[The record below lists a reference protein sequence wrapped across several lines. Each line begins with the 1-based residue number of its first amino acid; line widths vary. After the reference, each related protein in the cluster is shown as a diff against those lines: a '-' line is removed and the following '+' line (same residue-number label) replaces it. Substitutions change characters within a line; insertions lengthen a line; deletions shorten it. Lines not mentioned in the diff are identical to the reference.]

1 MHRPKTRLELLV
13 LWVVLLAGQS
23 PLSAKDAPSP
33 IDLARQLNQAFVEVA
48 DKVSPAVV
56 VIQVAHKPDSGGLDA
71 ENNPFFD
78 LLPDLKRRWE
88 EQYKQYHQ
96 PRPDREPIFDSE
108 GSGIVIRQDG
118 YILTNNH
125 VVEGA
130 DRITVR
136 LKDGTEYADAE
147 ITGVDPQSE
156 VAVIKIPAKGLSAAK
171 LGDSAKTKVGEFAI
185 AVGAP
190 FRLDYS
196 VTFGHVSA
204 KGRRVFN
211 SRAMWDQDFIQTDAS
226 INPGNSGGPLVNID
240 GEVIGI
246 NTLIRGMNSGIGF
259 AVPINLAREVA
270 DQLISKGHYT
280 RAVLGVSISSLNQS
294 RRYKNLI
301 TGVKDGVVVD
311 SILPWAPA
319 ADSDLEAGDV
329 ITAVD
334 GKPVA
339 TVEQLQSEI
348 RSKNVGQPVTLDVVR
363 LDPSRDERKVKI
375 KVKTGELPENTL
387 TTSKPKVVEETDSKG
402 LGIKVQALTPELA
415 EKFKVELKA
424 GVLVTQIEE
433 NSLAAGA
440 GISPGDIITG
450 INRRKVTNPKE
461 FKDALKT
468 ADTKKGVLIHL
479 VNERGRGFEI
489 LKDSGD

>member
-171 LGDSAKTKVGEFAI
+171 LGDSAKTKVGEF
-185 AVGAP
+185 
-190 FRLDYS
+190 
-196 VTFGHVSA
+196 
-204 KGRRVFN
+204 
-211 SRAMWDQDFIQTDAS
+211 
-226 INPGNSGGPLVNID
+226 
-240 GEVIGI
+240 
-246 NTLIRGMNSGIGF
+246 
-259 AVPINLAREVA
+259 
-270 DQLISKGHYT
+270 
-280 RAVLGVSISSLNQS
+280 
-294 RRYKNLI
+294 
-301 TGVKDGVVVD
+301 
-311 SILPWAPA
+311 
-319 ADSDLEAGDV
+319 
-329 ITAVD
+329 
-334 GKPVA
+334 
-339 TVEQLQSEI
+339 
-348 RSKNVGQPVTLDVVR
+348 
-363 LDPSRDERKVKI
+363 
-375 KVKTGELPENTL
+375 
-387 TTSKPKVVEETDSKG
+387 
-402 LGIKVQALTPELA
+402 
-415 EKFKVELKA
+415 
-424 GVLVTQIEE
+424 
-433 NSLAAGA
+433 
-440 GISPGDIITG
+440 
-450 INRRKVTNPKE
+450 
-461 FKDALKT
+461 
-468 ADTKKGVLIHL
+468 
-479 VNERGRGFEI
+479 
-489 LKDSGD
+489 